1 MWCVSFIIIIISF
14 FLIFLP
20 FFSGSR
26 KVDLFESND
35 ATSFRLK
42 SLLRSLQRELNFFH
56 CDFLLALGS
65 LLNWGTVAVLL
76 ILIGRVVKG

>member
-42 SLLRSLQRELNFFH
+42 LRSSYVRSKE
-56 CDFLLALGS
+56 S
-65 LLNWGTVAVLL
+65 WTSSTV
-76 ILIGRVVKG
+76 ISF

>member
-56 CDFLLALGS
+56 CDFLLVLGS
-65 LLNWGTVAVLL
+65 LLNWGTVAVL